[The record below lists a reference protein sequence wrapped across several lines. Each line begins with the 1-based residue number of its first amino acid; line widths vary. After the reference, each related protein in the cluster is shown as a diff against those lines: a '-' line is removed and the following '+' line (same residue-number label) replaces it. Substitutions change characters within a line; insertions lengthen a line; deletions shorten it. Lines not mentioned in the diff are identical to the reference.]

1 MQLFSKS
8 GFLYEEIIAHL
19 KRHDIN
25 IGLNTLLRR
34 RLELLGPSR
43 RSNSYISQN
52 EYLRLKAR
60 IGDMI
65 NGQDS
70 CSGYSMAWY
79 SLRKFNFLLSFIW
92 YTGLNWYFYEQAE
105 LR

>member
-52 EYLRLKAR
+52 EYLKLKAR

-65 NGQDS
+65 NGPDS
-70 CSGYSMAWY
+70 CSGLWH
-79 SLRKFNFLLSFIW
+79 
-92 YTGLNWYFYEQAE
+92 GLVFSKESQFSTVLHLVYWS
-105 LR
+105 